1 MASLTQVIWRAT
13 LTVGILPRCWT
24 ASAGTGAAGWRWR
37 SDEPAPHGPHDRLDG
52 RVDADGL
59 ARRAGLAS
67 HGALGDVETAR
78 DRLDRLPL
86 GHQAQHDELVVA
98 EGPRTPVHRQRRTGW
113 ST

>member
-24 ASAGTGAAGWRWR
+24 VVAGAGGW

-59 ARRAGLAS
+59 AGGPGLAP
-67 HGALGDVETAR
+67 HGALGDVEAAR
-78 DRLDRLPL
+78 DRLDRVPL
-86 GHQAQHDELVVA
+86 GHEPQHDELVVA
-98 EGPRTPVHRQRRTGW
+98 EGHRTPVHRQRRTGW